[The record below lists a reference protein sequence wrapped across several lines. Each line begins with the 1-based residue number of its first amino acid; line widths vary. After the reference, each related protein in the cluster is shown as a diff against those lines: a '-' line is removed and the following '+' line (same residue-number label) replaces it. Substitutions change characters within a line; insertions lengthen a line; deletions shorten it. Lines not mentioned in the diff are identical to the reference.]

1 MAARPDSEL
10 IRCPSCGATNRVA
23 ADRMSP
29 GREPVCGR
37 CKTPLSGSDSQHSP
51 VSVTDATFAAEVER
65 SPVPV
70 LLDLWAP
77 WCGPC
82 LSLAPAIEQLASEL
96 AGKVKVAKLNID
108 ESPSTAARFGVRSI
122 PTMLVFK
129 DGREVDRLVGLQ
141 SKSAI
146 LARLR
151 RFTGH

>member
-1 MAARPDSEL
+1 
-10 IRCPSCGATNRVA
+10 
-23 ADRMSP
+23 
-29 GREPVCGR
+29 
-37 CKTPLSGSDSQHSP
+37 
-51 VSVTDATFAAEVER
+51 
-65 SPVPV
+65 VPV

>member
-1 MAARPDSEL
+1 
-10 IRCPSCGATNRVA
+10 
-23 ADRMSP
+23 
-29 GREPVCGR
+29 
-37 CKTPLSGSDSQHSP
+37 
-51 VSVTDATFAAEVER
+51 
-65 SPVPV
+65 VPV

-151 RFTGH
+151 RFTSH